1 MFSYA
6 LLGMFICILG
16 VSCCERPCRRRAE
29 PFLNGES
36 MRKPLILS
44 QWSSDS
50 SVNDVSEEST
60 EHEIYTNKKN
70 NLARSDIYESNV

>member
-1 MFSYA
+1 
-6 LLGMFICILG
+6 MFICILG
-16 VSCCERPCRRRAE
+16 VSCCERPCRRRSE

-50 SVNDVSEEST
+50 SVAEVSEESS
-60 EHEIYTNKKN
+60 EHEIYTNKKCH
-70 NLARSDIYESNV
+70 LAKSDTYESNV